1 MLFPPRLRG
10 LFSPLSFSPL
20 ALYPSFF
27 FSLLSFFF
35 FFERSEAF
43 TPQSPKGLTTVVR
56 RSRLRVRVLKDS
68 LQLTIRNRVFHLTLY
83 LASKSGLKTRFLNSA
98 NLNSEK
104 LRTVLDNIK
113 VKGRYIPPK
122 NHPLRSWW
130 KNATIR

>member
-1 MLFPPRLRG
+1 
-10 LFSPLSFSPL
+10 
-20 ALYPSFF
+20 
-27 FSLLSFFF
+27 
-35 FFERSEAF
+35 
-43 TPQSPKGLTTVVR
+43 VR